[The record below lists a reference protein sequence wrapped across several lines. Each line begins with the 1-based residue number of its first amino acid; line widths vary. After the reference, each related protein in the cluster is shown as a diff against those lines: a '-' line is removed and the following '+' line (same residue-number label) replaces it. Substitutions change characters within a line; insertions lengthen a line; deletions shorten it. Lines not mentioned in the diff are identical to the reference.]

1 MKTFVAFLCILSVAV
16 CSIAA
21 DKTDK
26 TDKPKLKVAADG
38 FPSGHDTP
46 EGVACDLARA
56 FIKRDVALFTNT
68 CLRPFGGGEARTN
81 YQEFLETTIRSIKQE
96 ATKKEPSPGG
106 PKSISKVYAA
116 RYLSRNGPAS
126 FGYAAFNFHEVMFVD
141 VEVLLHN
148 GKESLVRTLV
158 IKKSDGNWFVH
169 PAPGLHSLLS
179 MGLNDEPESKK
190 DFSDAY
196 EIEK

>member
-1 MKTFVAFLCILSVAV
+1 MKTFAALLCILSIAV

-21 DKTDK
+21 DKTDR
-26 TDKPKLKVAADG
+26 PKLKVAADG
-38 FPSGHDTP
+38 FPSGHETP

-81 YQEFLETTIRSIKQE
+81 YQEFLEAAIQSIKQE

-106 PKSISKVYAA
+106 PKSISKVHAA
-116 RYLSRNGPAS
+116 RYLSLNGPAS
-126 FGYAAFNFHEVMFVD
+126 FGYAAFNFHDVMFVD
-141 VEVLLHN
+141 VKVLLHN
-148 GKESLVRTLV
+148 GKGWLVRTLV
-158 IKKSDGNWFVH
+158 IKKNDGKWFVH
-169 PAPGLHSLLS
+169 PAPALHSLLS
-179 MGLNDEPESKK
+179 MGLNDEAESKQ